1 MANIDWISEAKKR
14 KDDMIRDLQ
23 GLLRIKSVLNE
34 QNQTE
39 DAPLGK
45 GVKEALDYML
55 LLGEKDGFT
64 AKMSEM

>member
-14 KDDMIRDLQ
+14 KADMIRDLQ

-39 DAPLGK
+39 GAPLGK
-45 GVKEALDYML
+45 E
-55 LLGEKDGFT
+55 
-64 AKMSEM
+64 